1 MMTPGSR
8 GPLAGL
14 KVVEMAGIGPA
25 PMCGMLLADLGAEI
39 VPIDRPGEADLG
51 IKRPTNTNFILRGRP
66 TARMDLKTPEGRDRA
81 LALIARADCLI
92 EGFRPNVMER
102 LGLGPEEA
110 FNRNPALVYGR
121 VTGWGQS
128 GPMSPW
134 AGHDLNYIGLTGALE
149 AIGRPGSPPPP
160 PLNLIGDFG
169 GGALFLA
176 FGLLAGVL
184 EARRTGQGQVVDAA
198 IVDGVASMMTSWNG
212 LLSGGVFTNDRGANI
227 LDSGAYFYDVYACAD
242 GKFLAVAAIEK
253 RFFGEFLSRLGLRA
267 EDMPMQEDKD
277 RWEEGRSRLRSI
289 FLTEPQSHWVA
300 LFANSDA
307 CVTPVLSLE
316 DSFNDPHLRARG
328 TYTRVAGH
336 WQAAPAPRFSLS
348 QPPTPPAPD
357 APLPTP
363 KWAAGLI

>member
-39 VPIDRPGEADLG
+39 VRIDRPGEADLG

-66 TARMDLKTPEGRDRA
+66 TARMDLKTPEGRDLA

-253 RFFGEFLSRLGLRA
+253 RFSVSSLVV
-267 EDMPMQEDKD
+267 
-277 RWEEGRSRLRSI
+277 W
-289 FLTEPQSHWVA
+289 
-300 LFANSDA
+300 A
-307 CVTPVLSLE
+307 CVPKICQCKRTRTAGK
-316 DSFNDPHLRARG
+316 RAVR
-328 TYTRVAGH
+328 
-336 WQAAPAPRFSLS
+336 
-348 QPPTPPAPD
+348 D
-357 APLPTP
+357 
-363 KWAAGLI
+363 